1 MGSAVKISMMF
12 ATMYSFRI
20 TLGIVGARL
29 RAARCMAGPFRTH
42 AESGSHKLELRN
54 VRVIG
59 FPSSFLCPCPHDCG
73 CLDVLFASPAWFEH
87 SNLITKA
94 EA

>member
-59 FPSSFLCPCPHDCG
+59 FPSSFLSRARTTADALMFFSRHPPG
-73 CLDVLFASPAWFEH
+73 L
-87 SNLITKA
+87 NIQI
-94 EA
+94 